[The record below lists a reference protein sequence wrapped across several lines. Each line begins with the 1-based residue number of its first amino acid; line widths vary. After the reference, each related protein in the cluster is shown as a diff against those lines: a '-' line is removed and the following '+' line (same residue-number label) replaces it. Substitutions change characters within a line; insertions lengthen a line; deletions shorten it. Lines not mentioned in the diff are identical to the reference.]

1 MAQALENREATSLVT
16 IPADFSRK
24 IAGGRPASIQAVH
37 DGRRSNAAQV
47 VDARISE
54 ILSRYAIELGIET
67 ERLLTISERHWFN
80 PNLDHKWTTIPSLVG
95 ILTLIMTMSFSSLSL
110 SREKEM
116 GTYEQLLVT
125 PFRPS
130 EILFGKLLPCML
142 VGLLSSHVI
151 IVCGHYFYG
160 VPFRGS
166 YLLLLGSI
174 ILFTFSIVGFGLMIS
189 TIART
194 QQQAILGA
202 FMFMVPAIALSG
214 FAAPF
219 ENMPW
224 WLQKAMWLNPMKHAV
239 IIFKGLFLKA
249 PPLSMVLDNAWPL
262 AVIGTV
268 TLLAAWVVF
277 RRTTS

>member
-1 MAQALENREATSLVT
+1 
-16 IPADFSRK
+16 
-24 IAGGRPASIQAVH
+24 
-37 DGRRSNAAQV
+37 V
-47 VDARISE
+47 VDARLSE
-54 ILSRYAIELGIET
+54 VLAAYAVDIGIQAQG
-67 ERLLTISERHWFN
+67 RLTISERHWFN

-151 IVCGHYFYG
+151 LVCGQFFYG

-166 YLLLLGSI
+166 YWLLLGSI
-174 ILFTFSIVGFGLMIS
+174 SLFTFSIVGFGLMIS
-189 TIART
+189 TIANT

-202 FMFMVPAIALSG
+202 FLFMVPAIALSG
-214 FAAPF
+214 FAAPL
-219 ENMPW
+219 ENMPE
-224 WLQKAMWLNPMKHAV
+224 WLQTATWLNPMRHAV
-239 IIFKGLFLKA
+239 IIFKGLFLKDM
-249 PPLSMVLDNAWPL
+249 PMELVLINAWPL
-262 AVIGTV
+262 AVIGAGS
-268 TLLAAWVVF
+268 LILAGRMF
-277 RRTTS
+277 RRGLG